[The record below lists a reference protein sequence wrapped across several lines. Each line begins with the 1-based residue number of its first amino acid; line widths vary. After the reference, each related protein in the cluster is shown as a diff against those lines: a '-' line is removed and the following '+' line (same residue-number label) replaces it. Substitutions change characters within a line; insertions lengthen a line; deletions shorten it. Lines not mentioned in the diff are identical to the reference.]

1 MTAPQ
6 VSATKSEVNRME
18 GTEAASGALGKYRLI
33 AELGHGGMAQVFL
46 ALARG
51 PAGFNKLAVIKQI
64 RDQLSDDPEF
74 LTMFLDEARLA
85 ARLNHPNVVQTNEV
99 GEDGKRYFIC
109 MEYLEG
115 QPLNRIIQR
124 TGREVGIPLGLH
136 LRILV
141 DTLAGL
147 QHAHE
152 LLDYD
157 GTPLQ
162 VVHRD
167 VTPHNVFVTYNGQVK
182 VVDFGIAKALSQ
194 SAETKA
200 GVLKGKVAY
209 MAPEQ
214 ARGDKVDCRAD
225 VFSVGV
231 MMWEA
236 LAGRRMFKGLT
247 DVVII
252 QKIVNGQLQSPKA
265 ANPAV
270 DERLDAVCM
279 KALAHNREER
289 YASAAEFQTA
299 IEEALEAMG
308 DRSSPRDLGKL
319 LTQHFE
325 PERARIKTLVEAA
338 LSNGS
343 TVNVRMSG
351 EFPQGEVSSI
361 SKVTHTGSG
370 GLPIIQDPA
379 THDPDSHGNRINP
392 LIPLGGT
399 SARAADTL
407 TSSALSPAAS
417 QPGKNK
423 LLVPLIGV
431 CLAAALAVGYVVL
444 GGKKD
449 PKTDPTTA
457 TPTPVAA
464 KNKFAL
470 KLESTPPGA
479 TIREGEKELGK
490 TPMAITLDGS
500 QTDTR
505 VFVVSAE
512 GFLDYTVRQEP
523 ATEDVKLLVRLSK
536 PDSPTAP
543 QTSPSADASAAAAA
557 GPRHGGGRG
566 YPSPPVTATTTTP
579 PPVVTAP
586 PSSLD
591 IKLNR

>member
-6 VSATKSEVNRME
+6 VSGTRSEVNRME
-18 GTEAASGALGKYRLI
+18 GTEAASGALGKYKLI

-64 RDQLSDDPEF
+64 REQLADDPEF

-124 TGREVGIPLGLH
+124 LGRENGLPLGVT

-141 DTLAGL
+141 EALAGL
-147 QHAHE
+147 HAAHE

-162 VVHRD
+162 IVHRD
-167 VTPHNVFVTYNGQVK
+167 VTPHNIFVTYAGQVK
-182 VVDFGIAKALSQ
+182 IVDFGIAKALSQ

-231 MMWEA
+231 IMWEA
-236 LAGRRMFKGLT
+236 LTGRRMFKGLT

-252 QKIVNGQLQSPKA
+252 QKIVNGQLQGPRS

-270 DERLDAVCM
+270 SEELDAVCM

-289 YASAAEFQTA
+289 YASAADFAAA
-299 IEEALEAMG
+299 IEKALEAMG
-308 DRSSPRDLGKL
+308 DRSSLRDAGKL
-319 LTQHFE
+319 IQAQFE
-325 PERARIKTLVEAA
+325 PERARIKALVEAA
-338 LSNGS
+338 TSA
-343 TVNVRMSG
+343 NVPRGSG
-351 EFPQGEVSSI
+351 EFPAGEVSSI
-361 SKVTHTGSG
+361 AKLNIGTGSG
-370 GLPIIQDPA
+370 SLPIISDPS
-379 THDPDSHGNRINP
+379 THDGDS
-392 LIPLGGT
+392 LGSRHAHLT
-399 SARAADTL
+399 SATATGSVKLADSTLTASALTPKAPEQKKNKLVLPLVAVALLAAGAGGYIMFGKSDPKPTEPA
-407 TSSALSPAAS
+407 TSSAATAP
-417 QPGKNK
+417 PTKNR
-423 LLVPLIGV
+423 
-431 CLAAALAVGYVVL
+431 
-444 GGKKD
+444 
-449 PKTDPTTA
+449 
-457 TPTPVAA
+457 
-464 KNKFAL
+464 FSL
-470 KLESTPPGA
+470 KLESNPIGA
-479 TIREGEKELGK
+479 TVKEGDKELGK
-490 TPMAITLDGS
+490 TPMAITLDG
-500 QTDTR
+500 TNKEIR
-505 VFVVSAE
+505 VFTLSMDGYA
-512 GFLDYTVRQEP
+512 DYTLRQEP
-523 ATEDVKLLVRLSK
+523 ATEDVKFVAMLTKAEAAPMAST
-536 PDSPTAP
+536 TA
-543 QTSPSADASAAAAA
+543 SADASTAGGKRNWGGSKGGSAAATTAA
-557 GPRHGGGRG
+557 
-566 YPSPPVTATTTTP
+566 
-579 PPVVTAP
+579 PVVTQSPP
-586 PSSLD
+586 PSSTLD

>member
-1 MTAPQ
+1 
-6 VSATKSEVNRME
+6 ME

-64 RDQLSDDPEF
+64 REQLADDPEF

-124 TGREVGIPLGLH
+124 LGRENGLPLGVS

-141 DTLAGL
+141 EALAGL
-147 QHAHE
+147 HHAHE
-152 LLDYD
+152 LTDYD
-157 GTPLQ
+157 GTALQ

-167 VTPHNVFVTYNGQVK
+167 VTPHNIFVTYAGQAK

-225 VFSVGV
+225 IFSVGV
-231 MMWEA
+231 IMWEA

-252 QKIVNGQLQSPKA
+252 QKIVNGQLQSPKS

-270 DERLDAVCM
+270 DEQLDAVCM
-279 KALAHNREER
+279 KALAHNREDR
-289 YASAAEFQTA
+289 YETAADFAAA
-299 IEEALEAMG
+299 IEKALEAMG
-308 DRSSPRDLGKL
+308 DRSSLRDAGK
-319 LTQHFE
+319 TIQAAFE
-325 PERARIKTLVEAA
+325 PERARIKALVEAA
-338 LSNGS
+338 TSSS
-343 TVNVRMSG
+343 TPRGSG
-351 EFPQGEVSSI
+351 EFPAGEISSI
-361 SKVTHTGSG
+361 AKLNVGGSG
-370 GLPIIQDPA
+370 PLPIISDPT
-379 THDPDSHGNRINP
+379 THDGDS
-392 LIPLGGT
+392 LGSRHAHLT
-399 SARAADTL
+399 SATGSVKLADGTL
-407 TSSALSPAAS
+407 STSALAPA
-417 QPGKNK
+417 QPEKKNK
-423 LLVPLIGV
+423 LLVPLIAVGV
-431 CLAAALAVGYVVL
+431 IAAAGIGYIAL
-444 GGKKD
+444 GNKGD
-449 PKTDPTTA
+449 PKTADSGQPAVTA
-457 TPTPVAA
+457 PPV
-464 KNKFAL
+464 KNRFSL

-479 TIREGEKELGK
+479 TVKEGDKVLGK
-490 TPMAITLDGS
+490 TPMAITLDG
-500 QTDTR
+500 TTKDTR
-505 VFVVSAE
+505 VFELS
-512 GFLDYTVRQEP
+512 LDGYLAYTFRQEP
-523 ATEDVKLLVRLSK
+523 ATEDVKFMAALTK
-536 PDSPTAP
+536 MEAAAPT
-543 QTSPSADASAAAAA
+543 TSASAE
-557 GPRHGGGRG
+557 PSSEPVVGGGRHSWG
-566 YPSPPVTATTTTP
+566 RPRPPATATSSTP
-579 PPVVTAP
+579 EVQKPP
-586 PSSLD
+586 PSSTLD